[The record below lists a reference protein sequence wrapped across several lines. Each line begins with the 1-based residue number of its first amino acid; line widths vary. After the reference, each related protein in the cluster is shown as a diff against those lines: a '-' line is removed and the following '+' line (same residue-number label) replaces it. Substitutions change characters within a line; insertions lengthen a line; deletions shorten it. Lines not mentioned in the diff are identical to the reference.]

1 MESGWSWDQKS
12 LIGELI
18 QGMELTKQL
27 RTELSSAS
35 GEESR
40 GSLVQGIL
48 SSYEKALLILKWN
61 GPTNQLQMVEATPGL
76 PGSPISVNGSPSSDD
91 SGRVLKDPQD
101 SRKESKKRKTQPRW
115 TEQVKVNSETGFEG
129 PHEDG
134 YSWRKYGQKD
144 ILGATYPRSYYRCT
158 FRNTQN
164 CWAVKQVQRSDE
176 DPSVFEITYRGKH
189 TCSQGNYLAQTCHSP
204 DKQEQ
209 KETDPDPHELQPLQE
224 NLFGNQTIQNIEKLE
239 NKASTFCFGSSSTS
253 VGCKDIV
260 NAGFSNLAIDTHS
273 ALGSFTRSFTSPTS
287 PDKNYFT
294 PSPCQRSNV
303 GGTHSVQN
311 LDPDVHEIFSANT
324 SATNSPILDWDFP
337 FDSEQ
342 INPNFPFN
350 SQDLS
355 EMKCT

>member
-1 MESGWSWDQKS
+1 M
-12 LIGELI
+12 
-18 QGMELTKQL
+18 
-27 RTELSSAS
+27 
-35 GEESR
+35 
-40 GSLVQGIL
+40 
-48 SSYEKALLILKWN
+48 
-61 GPTNQLQMVEATPGL
+61 
-76 PGSPISVNGSPSSDD
+76 
-91 SGRVLKDPQD
+91 
-101 SRKESKKRKTQPRW
+101 
-115 TEQVKVNSETGFEG
+115 
-129 PHEDG
+129 
-134 YSWRKYGQKD
+134 
-144 ILGATYPRSYYRCT
+144 
-158 FRNTQN
+158 
-164 CWAVKQVQRSDE
+164 QRSDE

-209 KETDPDPHELQPLQE
+209 KETDGDHHELQPLQE

-260 NAGFSNLAIDTHS
+260 NAGFSSLAIDTHS
-273 ALGSFTRSFTSPTS
+273 ALGTFPQSFTSPTS

-337 FDSEQ
+337 FDSDH

-350 SQDLS
+350 SQGFFY
-355 EMKCT
+355 